1 LASIGLVEASKRARK
16 KTPRSEVTGVEV
28 TDIYVNIDEVV
39 FAPQAKKAKE
49 EM

>member
-1 LASIGLVEASKRARK
+1 MHYPCYHVYLV
-16 KTPRSEVTGVEV
+16 TVTYSTTYSNLTAVKL
-28 TDIYVNIDEVV
+28 THKIDEVV

>member
-1 LASIGLVEASKRARK
+1 MHYPCYHVNHVSIGTVKSAHCNLTA
-16 KTPRSEVTGVEV
+16 VTH
-28 TDIYVNIDEVV
+28 NIDEVV

>member
-1 LASIGLVEASKRARK
+1 MLSCLSRKLIDRNWFEGLQLHK
-16 KTPRSEVTGVEV
+16 
-28 TDIYVNIDEVV
+28 IDEVV